1 MKDDEYI
8 FHINKFTPETIPQ
21 ARLAEYLAA
30 ISKIYGSE
38 RGVHFREMISASA
51 AIATKVDQE
60 VAAEVW
66 QRVQIAPTPD
76 APSDLAAAY
85 KAVNDMLYADGTT
98 GDVERGNIKVLR
110 FAGCEITRPPRMGP
124 FTQNVEIDGVLVRVG
139 GKDKTAHIMIEDS
152 DRNTWNFE
160 VTREHAKAMAPHLFG
175 NPLRIVGTIR
185 WVRDEHGDWVQQ
197 HGSARAHE
205 FALLNAENLQEAVAK
220 LRVIYGESIGKSPN
234 PLSLLRDLRDGDEGI
249 N

>member
-1 MKDDEYI
+1 MKDEYV

-30 ISKIYGSE
+30 ISKVFGSE
-38 RGVHFREMISASA
+38 RGVHFRELISASA
-51 AIATKVDQE
+51 GIASVVEEQY
-60 VAAEVW
+60 AADVW

-76 APSDLAAAY
+76 APVDLAAAY

-98 GDVERGNIKVLR
+98 GDLERGNIKVLR
-110 FAGCEITRPPRMGP
+110 FAGCEIVRPPRMGP

-139 GKDKTAHIMIEDS
+139 GKDKTAHIMIEDG

-160 VTREHAKAMAPHLFG
+160 VTREQAKAMAPHLFG

-185 WVRDEHGDWVQQ
+185 WVRDEHANWIQQ
-197 HGSARAHE
+197 HGSARAHD
-205 FALLNAENLQEAVAK
+205 FAMLNEENLQDAVAR
-220 LRVIYGESIGKSPN
+220 LRSIYGESTGKPPD
-234 PLSLLRDLRDGDEGI
+234 PLSLIRDLRNDGESI